1 MPIFSSY
8 TTTFDECEMFIVE
21 AALRHFE
28 LARDPQA
35 SWGIEEDI
43 ERIRTK
49 LYRGMSG
56 ISLPAP
62 DAESQTSALPRFT
75 FTAMFFVTECFI
87 LRDALT
93 EYEEHCRK
101 GLAQNTDTKDTDAK
115 GTDAIFSAQDECIE
129 SARRKIPRFV
139 TSQVPNGYGEVT
151 CFIVAV
157 LDDPRPR

>member
-21 AALRHFE
+21 AALRRFE
-28 LARDPQA
+28 LAQDPQA

-62 DAESQTSALPRFT
+62 DTETQTSALPRFT

-101 GLAQNTDTKDTDAK
+101 GLAQ
-115 GTDAIFSAQDECIE
+115 GTDATFSAQDECIE

-139 TSQVPNGYGEVT
+139 TSEVPNGYGEVT

>member
-35 SWGIEEDI
+35 PSGIEEDI

-56 ISLPAP
+56 ISVPAP

-75 FTAMFFVTECFI
+75 FTTMFFITECHI

-93 EYEEHCRK
+93 EFEAHCRK
-101 GLAQNTDTKDTDAK
+101 GLAQDTDTK
-115 GTDAIFSAQDECIE
+115 GTDECIE

-139 TSQVPNGYGEVT
+139 TSKVPNGYGEET

>member
-8 TTTFDECEMFIVE
+8 TTTFDECEMFVVE

-28 LARDPQA
+28 LAQDPQA
-35 SWGIEEDI
+35 SWGIDEDI
-43 ERIRTK
+43 GRIRTK

-93 EYEEHCRK
+93 EYGEHCRK
-101 GLAQNTDTKDTDAK
+101 GLAQDTDAN
-115 GTDAIFSAQDECIE
+115 GTDATFSTQDECIE

-139 TSQVPNGYGEVT
+139 TSEVPNGYGEVT